1 MFKIVDSLYLI
12 LNSFTEINKV
22 IASIFLLT
30 TLTSTIITVP
40 LLLTYKDNYK
50 LIIPSKCEFN
60 DKINTPLYYGLAFGL
75 SSVAIGHFFT
85 LLYFYLL
92 KNKYIL
98 SHLILVQKKKLNNY
112 NYYNALVTHL
122 FQHEGFIII
131 GSYLVFTWNYKIM
144 PSSYYSFDGNIIWF
158 DVLLQLVIQDF
169 LQFIMHIIQ
178 HKSYSALYKISHKPH
193 HKFINP
199 KIFDAFNGSYI
210 DTLIMVIFPLLIT
223 AQLVHTN
230 VWSYVT
236 FGTLYA
242 NWLVLIHSEYSHPWD
257 FLFRLVGFGTS
268 GDHHVHH
275 KLFVYNYGHL
285 FMYWDFLYGTYKNPL
300 SIDLFNDEI

>member
-1 MFKIVDSLYLI
+1 MFQIANSFYLI
-12 LNSFTEINKV
+12 SNLFTKINKV
-22 IASIFLLT
+22 IVSVFLLT

-60 DKINTPLYYGLAFGL
+60 DIPLYYGLAFGL
-75 SSVAIGHFFT
+75 LSVAIGHFFT

-210 DTLIMVIFPLLIT
+210 DTLMMVIFPLLIT